1 MLEKLTK
8 EQEKLMLQTRDE
20 WVNLFFDNV
29 KNQKGIDKKMF
40 EDGIEWLYTDLL
52 HKPKP
57 KVVYCDSWLSCLL
70 TIAIF
75 KDEKLNKSI
84 KDKLGAS
91 VRDSVGASVR
101 DSVWASVRASV
112 WDSVGAS
119 VRDSV
124 WASVWD
130 SVRASVGDSVGAS
143 VWASVGDSVGDSV
156 WASVGDSVWASVR
169 DSVRDSVGDS
179 VWASVGA
186 SVRDSVRDSV
196 GASVGDSVWA
206 SVGAS
211 VRDSVGASVG
221 DSVWA
226 SVGASVRDSVRDSVG
241 ASVRASVRDSVL
253 NIFNSYSSYIDL
265 SNYGWVSF
273 YDFFE
278 KINIVDDF
286 NFKQYKKILKSGV
299 FNAYEFENYVFAIQ
313 PPIYV
318 ERNSQG
324 RLHSTSTAAVKFR
337 DGSSYYFINGRPIPE
352 WVVEKKDSI
361 IKDQFLQEKNSD
373 IKGAIYEVLGSEGI
387 INLLGAE
394 ITDSKTIHHAN
405 GDVETVEL
413 LKTKDT
419 FPELDDDPL
428 AWVKMTCPS
437 TGTNYLIGVEP
448 QYNDA
453 IEAIASLSPFTKEEY
468 SFNFRS

>member
-1 MLEKLTK
+1 MLNKLTK
-8 EQEKLMLQTRDE
+8 KQEKIMLQTRDE
-20 WVNLFFDNV
+20 WINLFFDNV

-40 EDGIEWLYTDLL
+40 EEGIVWLYTKLL
-52 HKPKP
+52 NKPKP
-57 KVVYCDSWLSCLL
+57 KVVYCDSWISCLI
-70 TIAIF
+70 TIAIL
-75 KDEKLNKSI
+75 KDKKLNKLI
-84 KDKLGAS
+84 NDKSGS
-91 VRDSVGASVR
+91 
-101 DSVWASVRASV
+101 
-112 WDSVGAS
+112 
-119 VRDSV
+119 
-124 WASVWD
+124 SVWD
-130 SVRASVGDSVGAS
+130 SVRASVED
-143 VWASVGDSVGDSV
+143 
-156 WASVGDSVWASVR
+156 
-169 DSVRDSVGDS
+169 
-179 VWASVGA
+179 
-186 SVRDSVRDSV
+186 
-196 GASVGDSVWA
+196 
-206 SVGAS
+206 
-211 VRDSVGASVG
+211 
-221 DSVWA
+221 
-226 SVGASVRDSVRDSVG
+226 
-241 ASVRASVRDSVL
+241 SVRASVWE
-253 NIFNSYSSYIDL
+253 IFDLYSSYIDL

-278 KINIVDDF
+278 KINVVDNF

-299 FNAYEFENYVFAIQ
+299 LNAYEFENCVFAIQ

-352 WVVEKKDSI
+352 WVIEKKDSI
-361 IKDQFLQEKNSD
+361 TKDRFLQEKNSD

-394 ITDSKTIHHAN
+394 IKDSKTIHHAN

-413 LKTKDT
+413 LKTKET
-419 FPELDDDPL
+419 FPELGNDPM

-437 TGTNYLIGVEP
+437 TGTNYLVGVDP

>member
-1 MLEKLTK
+1 MLNKLTK
-8 EQEKLMLQTRDE
+8 KQKKIMLQTRDE
-20 WVNLFFDNV
+20 WINLFFDNV

-40 EDGIEWLYTDLL
+40 EEGIEWLYTDLL
-52 HKPKP
+52 HKPNP

-70 TIAIF
+70 TIAIL

-84 KDKLGAS
+84 KDKLGSSVWAS
-91 VRDSVGASVR
+91 VESSVESSVV

-112 WDSVGAS
+112 
-119 VRDSV
+119 
-124 WASVWD
+124 
-130 SVRASVGDSVGAS
+130 RASVESSV
-143 VWASVGDSVGDSV
+143 V
-156 WASVGDSVWASVR
+156 
-169 DSVRDSVGDS
+169 
-179 VWASVGA
+179 
-186 SVRDSVRDSV
+186 
-196 GASVGDSVWA
+196 
-206 SVGAS
+206 
-211 VRDSVGASVG
+211 
-221 DSVWA
+221 
-226 SVGASVRDSVRDSVG
+226 DSVG
-241 ASVRASVRDSVL
+241 ASVRASVVDSVGASVGR
-253 NIFNSYSSYIDL
+253 IFNLYSSYMDL

-278 KINIVDDF
+278 KINILDNF

-299 FNAYEFENYVFAIQ
+299 FNAYEFENCVFAIQ

-352 WVVEKKDSI
+352 WVIEKKDSI
-361 IKDQFLQEKNSD
+361 TKDQFLQEKNSD

-419 FPELDDDPL
+419 FPELDNEPM
-428 AWVKMTCPS
+428 AWVKMICPS

-448 QYNDA
+448 KYNDA
-453 IEAIASLSPFTKEEY
+453 TEAIASLSPFTKEEY

>member
-1 MLEKLTK
+1 MLEKLTE

-20 WVNLFFDNV
+20 WINLFFDNV
-29 KNQKGIDKKMF
+29 KNQKGIDKTMF

-52 HKPKP
+52 HKPNP

-70 TIAIF
+70 TIAIL

-84 KDKLGAS
+84 KDKLGSSVWASVESSVVDSVGASVRDSVWDSVGDS

-101 DSVWASVRASV
+101 DSVW
-112 WDSVGAS
+112 DSVGAS

-124 WASVWD
+124 VD
-130 SVRASVGDSVGAS
+130 SVESSVV
-143 VWASVGDSVGDSV
+143 DSV
-156 WASVGDSVWASVR
+156 WASVESSVV
-169 DSVRDSVGDS
+169 D
-179 VWASVGA
+179 
-186 SVRDSVRDSV
+186 
-196 GASVGDSVWA
+196 

-211 VRDSVGASVG
+211 VRDSVG
-221 DSVWA
+221 
-226 SVGASVRDSVRDSVG
+226 R
-241 ASVRASVRDSVL
+241 
-253 NIFNSYSSYIDL
+253 IFNLYSSYMDL

-278 KINIVDDF
+278 KINILDNF

-299 FNAYEFENYVFAIQ
+299 FNAYEFDNCVFAIQ

-337 DGSSYYFINGRPIPE
+337 DESSYYFINGRPIPE
-352 WVVEKKDSI
+352 WVVENKDSI
-361 IKDQFLQEKNSD
+361 TKDQFLNEKNLD
-373 IKGAIYEVLGSEGI
+373 IKGAIYEVLGSKGI
-387 INLLGAE
+387 MNLLGAE
-394 ITDSKTIHHAN
+394 IIEDTKTICHVN

-413 LKTKDT
+413 LKTKYT
-419 FPELDDDPL
+419 FPELGDDPM

-437 TGTNYLIGVEP
+437 TGTNYLVGVDP

-453 IEAIASLSPFTKEEY
+453 IEAIASLSPFTKDEY

>member
-8 EQEKLMLQTRDE
+8 EQEKIMLQTRDE

-29 KNQKGIDKKMF
+29 KNQKGIDKAMF
-40 EDGIEWLYTDLL
+40 EEGIEWLYTDLL

-70 TIAIF
+70 TIAIL
-75 KDEKLNKSI
+75 KDEKLNTSI
-84 KDKLGAS
+84 KYKLGDSIRNSVGDSVGDS
-91 VRDSVGASVR
+91 VRDSVG
-101 DSVWASVRASV
+101 D
-112 WDSVGAS
+112 
-119 VRDSV
+119 
-124 WASVWD
+124 SVWD
-130 SVRASVGDSVGAS
+130 SVRASVGDSVWDSVGDSVQNSVQYS
-143 VWASVGDSVGDSV
+143 VWDSIRNSVGDSVGDSV
-156 WASVGDSVWASVR
+156 WDSVR

-179 VWASVGA
+179 VWASVGD

-196 GASVGDSVWA
+196 GDSVRDSVGDSVWA
-206 SVGAS
+206 SVRAS
-211 VRDSVGASVG
+211 VWDSVG
-221 DSVWA
+221 DSV
-226 SVGASVRDSVRDSVG
+226 RE
-241 ASVRASVRDSVL
+241 
-253 NIFNSYSSYIDL
+253 IFNLYSSYVDL

-273 YDFFE
+273 YDFFD
-278 KINIVDDF
+278 KINIIDNF

-299 FNAYEFENYVFAIQ
+299 FNAYEFENYVFVIQ

-337 DGSSYYFINGRPIPE
+337 DGSSYYFINGRQIPE
-352 WVVEKKDSI
+352 WVVEKKDAI
-361 IKDQFLQEKNSD
+361 TKDQFLQEKNSD
-373 IKGAIYEVLGSEGI
+373 IRGAIYEVLGSEGI

-394 ITDSKTIHHAN
+394 ITDTKTIHHAN

-419 FPELDDDPL
+419 FSELDDDPL

-453 IEAIASLSPFTKEEY
+453 IEAIASLSPFTKDEY

>member
-8 EQEKLMLQTRDE
+8 EQEKIMLQTRDE

-29 KNQKGIDKKMF
+29 KNQKGIDKAMF
-40 EDGIEWLYTDLL
+40 EEGIEWLYTKLL
-52 HKPKP
+52 RKPKP

-70 TIAIF
+70 TIAIL
-75 KDEKLNKSI
+75 KDEKSNTSI
-84 KDKLGAS
+84 KYKLGDSIRNSVWAS
-91 VRDSVGASVR
+91 VWVSVRASVGDSVR
-101 DSVWASVRASV
+101 DSVWNSVQDSVWDSVRTSVWASVEDSVWDSVRASVWASVGDSVWDSVRASVRASV
-112 WDSVGAS
+112 
-119 VRDSV
+119 RD
-124 WASVWD
+124 SVWD
-130 SVRASVGDSVGAS
+130 SVRASVGASVRNSVGA
-143 VWASVGDSVGDSV
+143 
-156 WASVGDSVWASVR
+156 
-169 DSVRDSVGDS
+169 S

-196 GASVGDSVWA
+196 WD
-206 SVGAS
+206 
-211 VRDSVGASVG
+211 
-221 DSVWA
+221 
-226 SVGASVRDSVRDSVG
+226 
-241 ASVRASVRDSVL
+241 SVRASVGK
-253 NIFNSYSSYIDL
+253 IFNLYSSYVDL

-273 YDFFE
+273 YDFFD
-278 KINIVDDF
+278 KINIIDNF

-299 FNAYEFENYVFAIQ
+299 FNAYEFENCVFAIQ

-352 WVVEKKDSI
+352 WVVEKKDAI
-361 IKDQFLQEKNSD
+361 TKDQFLQEKNSD
-373 IKGAIYEVLGSEGI
+373 IKGAIYEVLGAEGI

-394 ITDSKTIHHAN
+394 ITDTNTIHHAN
-405 GDVETVEL
+405 GEVETVEL

-419 FPELDDDPL
+419 FPELGNDPM

>member
-8 EQEKLMLQTRDE
+8 EQEKIMLQTRDE

-29 KNQKGIDKKMF
+29 KNQKGIDKAMF
-40 EDGIEWLYTDLL
+40 EEGIEWLYTKLL
-52 HKPKP
+52 RKPKP

-70 TIAIF
+70 TIAIL
-75 KDEKLNKSI
+75 KDEKSNTSI
-84 KDKLGAS
+84 KYKLG
-91 VRDSVGASVR
+91 DSIR
-101 DSVWASVRASV
+101 NSVWTP
-112 WDSVGAS
+112 
-119 VRDSV
+119 
-124 WASVWD
+124 VWD
-130 SVRASVGDSVGAS
+130 SVRASVQASVQDSVQDSVWNSVQDSVWDSVQDSVWDSVGAT
-143 VWASVGDSVGDSV
+143 
-156 WASVGDSVWASVR
+156 VR
-169 DSVRDSVGDS
+169 DSVRDSVR
-179 VWASVGA
+179 APVGK
-186 SVRDSVRDSV
+186 
-196 GASVGDSVWA
+196 
-206 SVGAS
+206 
-211 VRDSVGASVG
+211 
-221 DSVWA
+221 
-226 SVGASVRDSVRDSVG
+226 
-241 ASVRASVRDSVL
+241 
-253 NIFNSYSSYIDL
+253 IFNLYSSYVDL

-273 YDFFE
+273 YDFFD
-278 KINIVDDF
+278 KINIIDNF

-299 FNAYEFENYVFAIQ
+299 FNAYEFENCVFAIQ

-352 WVVEKKDSI
+352 WVVEKKDAI
-361 IKDQFLQEKNSD
+361 TKDQFLQEKNSD
-373 IKGAIYEVLGSEGI
+373 IKGAIYEVLGAEGI

-394 ITDSKTIHHAN
+394 ITDTNTIHHAN
-405 GDVETVEL
+405 GEVEIVEL

-419 FPELDDDPL
+419 FPELGNDPM

>member
-8 EQEKLMLQTRDE
+8 EQEKIMIQTRDE
-20 WVNLFFDNV
+20 WANLFFDNV

-40 EDGIEWLYTDLL
+40 EEGIEWLYTDLL

-70 TIAIF
+70 TIAIL

-84 KDKLGAS
+84 KNKLGAS
-91 VRDSVGASVR
+91 VWV
-101 DSVWASVRASV
+101 SVW
-112 WDSVGAS
+112 
-119 VRDSV
+119 
-124 WASVWD
+124 
-130 SVRASVGDSVGAS
+130 
-143 VWASVGDSVGDSV
+143 
-156 WASVGDSVWASVR
+156 DSVWASVR
-169 DSVRDSVGDS
+169 DSVRDSVWASVRDS
-179 VWASVGA
+179 VWASVRDSVWASVWVSVWDSVRASVWDSVRDSVRASVRASVRDSVWDSVRASVRASVRDSVRA

-196 GASVGDSVWA
+196 WDSVW
-206 SVGAS
+206 
-211 VRDSVGASVG
+211 D
-221 DSVWA
+221 
-226 SVGASVRDSVRDSVG
+226 SVRDSVRT
-241 ASVRASVRDSVL
+241 SVL
-253 NIFNSYSSYIDL
+253 NIFNLYSSYMGL

-299 FNAYEFENYVFAIQ
+299 FNAYEFENFVFAIQ

-352 WVVEKKDSI
+352 WVVEKKDAI
-361 IKDQFLQEKNSD
+361 TKDQFLQEKNSD
-373 IKGAIYEVLGSEGI
+373 IKGAIYEVLGSEGL

-394 ITDSKTIHHAN
+394 ITDTKTIHHDN
-405 GDVETVEL
+405 GDVEIVEL

-437 TGTNYLIGVEP
+437 TGTNYLIGVDP

-453 IEAIASLSPFTKEEY
+453 IEAIASLSPFTKDEY

>member
-8 EQEKLMLQTRDE
+8 EQEKIMIQTRDE
-20 WVNLFFDNV
+20 WANLFFDNV

-40 EDGIEWLYTDLL
+40 EEGIEWLYTDLL

-70 TIAIF
+70 TIAIL

-84 KDKLGAS
+84 KNKLGASVWDSVRDSVWAS
-91 VRDSVGASVR
+91 VRDSVRDSVWASVR
-101 DSVWASVRASV
+101 DSVWASVRDSVWASVWVSVWDSVRASV
-112 WDSVGAS
+112 WDSVRGSVWASVRAS

-130 SVRASVGDSVGAS
+130 SVWDSVR
-143 VWASVGDSVGDSV
+143 DSVRG
-156 WASVGDSVWASVR
+156 SVWASVR
-169 DSVRDSVGDS
+169 DSVR
-179 VWASVGA
+179 A
-186 SVRDSVRDSV
+186 SVRDSVWD
-196 GASVGDSVWA
+196 
-206 SVGAS
+206 
-211 VRDSVGASVG
+211 
-221 DSVWA
+221 
-226 SVGASVRDSVRDSVG
+226 
-241 ASVRASVRDSVL
+241 SVRDSVL
-253 NIFNSYSSYIDL
+253 NIFNLYSSYMGL

-286 NFKQYKKILKSGV
+286 NFKQYKKMLKSGV
-299 FNAYEFENYVFAIQ
+299 FNAYEFENFVFAIQ

-352 WVVEKKDSI
+352 WVVEKKDAI
-361 IKDQFLQEKNSD
+361 TKDQFLQEKNSD
-373 IKGAIYEVLGSEGI
+373 IKGAIYEVLGSEGL

-394 ITDSKTIHHAN
+394 ITDTKTIHHDN
-405 GDVETVEL
+405 GDVEIVEL

-419 FPELDDDPL
+419 FPELDDDSL

-437 TGTNYLIGVEP
+437 TGTNYLIGVDP

-453 IEAIASLSPFTKEEY
+453 IEAIASLSPFTKDEY

>member
-1 MLEKLTK
+1 MLEKLTE

-20 WVNLFFDNV
+20 WINLFFDNV

-52 HKPKP
+52 QKPKP

-70 TIAIF
+70 TIAIL

-91 VRDSVGASVR
+91 VR
-101 DSVWASVRASV
+101 
-112 WDSVGAS
+112 
-119 VRDSV
+119 
-124 WASVWD
+124 
-130 SVRASVGDSVGAS
+130 
-143 VWASVGDSVGDSV
+143 
-156 WASVGDSVWASVR
+156 
-169 DSVRDSVGDS
+169 
-179 VWASVGA
+179 
-186 SVRDSVRDSV
+186 
-196 GASVGDSVWA
+196 ASVGDSVWA

-211 VRDSVGASVG
+211 VR
-221 DSVWA
+221 
-226 SVGASVRDSVRDSVG
+226 
-241 ASVRASVRDSVL
+241 ASVRASVGTSVL
-253 NIFNSYSSYIDL
+253 NIFNLYSSYMDL

-278 KINIVDDF
+278 KINIVDNF

-299 FNAYEFENYVFAIQ
+299 FNAYEFENFVFAIQ

-453 IEAIASLSPFTKEEY
+453 IEAIASLSPFTKDEY

>member
-8 EQEKLMLQTRDE
+8 EQEKIMLQTRYE

-40 EDGIEWLYTDLL
+40 EEGIEWLYTDLL

-70 TIAIF
+70 TIAIL

-84 KDKLGAS
+84 KYKLG
-91 VRDSVGASVR
+91 DSIR
-101 DSVWASVRASV
+101 N
-112 WDSVGAS
+112 
-119 VRDSV
+119 SV
-124 WASVWD
+124 WASVWV
-130 SVRASVGDSVGAS
+130 SVRA
-143 VWASVGDSVGDSV
+143 
-156 WASVGDSVWASVR
+156 
-169 DSVRDSVGDS
+169 
-179 VWASVGA
+179 
-186 SVRDSVRDSV
+186 
-196 GASVGDSVWA
+196 
-206 SVGAS
+206 
-211 VRDSVGASVG
+211 
-221 DSVWA
+221 
-226 SVGASVRDSVRDSVG
+226 
-241 ASVRASVRDSVL
+241 SVL
-253 NIFNSYSSYIDL
+253 NIFNLRSSYIDL

-278 KINIVDDF
+278 KINIVDNF

-299 FNAYEFENYVFAIQ
+299 FNAYEFENCVFAIQ

-352 WVVEKKDSI
+352 WVVEKKDAI
-361 IKDQFLQEKNSD
+361 TKDQFLQEKNSD

-394 ITDSKTIHHAN
+394 ITDTKTIHHAN
-405 GDVETVEL
+405 GEVETVEL

-419 FPELDDDPL
+419 FSELDDDPL

>member
-84 KDKLGAS
+84 KDKLGA
-91 VRDSVGASVR
+91 
-101 DSVWASVRASV
+101 
-112 WDSVGAS
+112 
-119 VRDSV
+119 
-124 WASVWD
+124 
-130 SVRASVGDSVGAS
+130 
-143 VWASVGDSVGDSV
+143 
-156 WASVGDSVWASVR
+156 
-169 DSVRDSVGDS
+169 
-179 VWASVGA
+179 
-186 SVRDSVRDSV
+186 
-196 GASVGDSVWA
+196 
-206 SVGAS
+206 
-211 VRDSVGASVG
+211 
-221 DSVWA
+221 
-226 SVGASVRDSVRDSVG
+226 SVRDSVG

>member
-8 EQEKLMLQTRDE
+8 EQEKIMLQTRDE

-29 KNQKGIDKKMF
+29 KNQKGIDKAMF
-40 EDGIEWLYTDLL
+40 EEGIEWLYTDLL

-70 TIAIF
+70 TIAIL

-91 VRDSVGASVR
+91 VRASIGASVWASVGASV
-101 DSVWASVRASV
+101 WTSVRASV
-112 WDSVGAS
+112 WN
-119 VRDSV
+119 SV
-124 WASVWD
+124 WNSVWD
-130 SVRASVGDSVGAS
+130 SVWASVGDSVGAS
-143 VWASVGDSVGDSV
+143 VGASVGDSVRASVWDSIGASVGDSVGASVGDSVGDSV
-156 WASVGDSVWASVR
+156 WASVGTSVRASVGTSVR
-169 DSVRDSVGDS
+169 TSVRASVGDSVRDSVGT
-179 VWASVGA
+179 
-186 SVRDSVRDSV
+186 SV
-196 GASVGDSVWA
+196 GASVGT
-206 SVGAS
+206 SVGT
-211 VRDSVGASVG
+211 SVGASVG
-221 DSVWA
+221 T
-226 SVGASVRDSVRDSVG
+226 
-241 ASVRASVRDSVL
+241 SVRASVGTSVL
-253 NIFNSYSSYIDL
+253 NIFNLYSSYMDL
-265 SNYGWVSF
+265 SNYGWVSL

-299 FNAYEFENYVFAIQ
+299 FNAYEFENFVFAIQ

-394 ITDSKTIHHAN
+394 ITDTKTIHHAN

-448 QYNDA
+448 KYNDA
-453 IEAIASLSPFTKEEY
+453 IEAIASLSPFTKDEY

>member
-8 EQEKLMLQTRDE
+8 EQEKIMIQTRDE

-70 TIAIF
+70 TIAIL

-91 VRDSVGASVR
+91 V
-101 DSVWASVRASV
+101 W
-112 WDSVGAS
+112 
-119 VRDSV
+119 
-124 WASVWD
+124 
-130 SVRASVGDSVGAS
+130 
-143 VWASVGDSVGDSV
+143 
-156 WASVGDSVWASVR
+156 DSVWASVR
-169 DSVRDSVGDS
+169 DSVWD
-179 VWASVGA
+179 
-186 SVRDSVRDSV
+186 
-196 GASVGDSVWA
+196 
-206 SVGAS
+206 
-211 VRDSVGASVG
+211 
-221 DSVWA
+221 
-226 SVGASVRDSVRDSVG
+226 
-241 ASVRASVRDSVL
+241 SVRASVWAYVGASVL

-453 IEAIASLSPFTKEEY
+453 IEAIASLSPFTKDEY

>member
-8 EQEKLMLQTRDE
+8 EQEKIMNQTRDE

-29 KNQKGIDKKMF
+29 KNQKGIDKNMF
-40 EDGIEWLYTDLL
+40 EEGVEWLYTKLL
-52 HKPKP
+52 RKPKP
-57 KVVYCDSWLSCLL
+57 KVVYCDSWISCLL
-70 TIAIF
+70 TITIL

-84 KDKLGAS
+84 KDKLGAP
-91 VRDSVGASVR
+91 VRDSVG
-101 DSVWASVRASV
+101 ASV

-119 VRDSV
+119 VRTSVRDSV
-124 WASVWD
+124 RT
-130 SVRASVGDSVGAS
+130 SVRASVRTSVRAS
-143 VWASVGDSVGDSV
+143 VWDSVGDSV
-156 WASVGDSVWASVR
+156 WTPVWTPVW
-169 DSVRDSVGDS
+169 DSVRT
-179 VWASVGA
+179 SVGA
-186 SVRDSVRDSV
+186 
-196 GASVGDSVWA
+196 
-206 SVGAS
+206 
-211 VRDSVGASVG
+211 
-221 DSVWA
+221 
-226 SVGASVRDSVRDSVG
+226 
-241 ASVRASVRDSVL
+241 SVL
-253 NIFNSYSSYIDL
+253 NIFNLCSSYIDL

-278 KINIVDDF
+278 KINIIDNF

-299 FNAYEFENYVFAIQ
+299 FNAYEFENCVFAVQ

-352 WVVEKKDSI
+352 WVVEKKDAI
-361 IKDQFLQEKNSD
+361 TKDQFLQEKNSD

-394 ITDSKTIHHAN
+394 ITDTKTIHHAN
-405 GDVETVEL
+405 GDVEIVEL

-428 AWVKMTCPS
+428 AWVKMACPS

>member
-1 MLEKLTK
+1 MLEKLTE

-20 WVNLFFDNV
+20 WINLFFDNV
-29 KNQKGIDKKMF
+29 KNQKGIDKTMF

-52 HKPKP
+52 HKPNP

-70 TIAIF
+70 TIAIL
-75 KDEKLNKSI
+75 KDKKLNKLI
-84 KDKLGAS
+84 KDKLGSSVWSSIRSSVWSSVWSSVEDSVGASVEDSVWSSVEDSVRAS
-91 VRDSVGASVR
+91 VRDSVVDSVESSVV
-101 DSVWASVRASV
+101 DSVWASVRDSVVDSV

-124 WASVWD
+124 G
-130 SVRASVGDSVGAS
+130 R
-143 VWASVGDSVGDSV
+143 
-156 WASVGDSVWASVR
+156 
-169 DSVRDSVGDS
+169 
-179 VWASVGA
+179 
-186 SVRDSVRDSV
+186 
-196 GASVGDSVWA
+196 
-206 SVGAS
+206 
-211 VRDSVGASVG
+211 
-221 DSVWA
+221 
-226 SVGASVRDSVRDSVG
+226 
-241 ASVRASVRDSVL
+241 
-253 NIFNSYSSYIDL
+253 IFNLYSSYMDL

-278 KINIVDDF
+278 KINILDNF

-299 FNAYEFENYVFAIQ
+299 FNAYEFDNCVFAIQ

-337 DGSSYYFINGRPIPE
+337 DESSYYFINGRPIPE
-352 WVVEKKDSI
+352 WVVENKDSI
-361 IKDQFLQEKNSD
+361 TKDQFLNEKNLD
-373 IKGAIYEVLGSEGI
+373 IKGAIYEVLGSKGI
-387 INLLGAE
+387 MNLLGAE
-394 ITDSKTIHHAN
+394 IIEDTKTICHVN

-413 LKTKDT
+413 LKTKYT
-419 FPELDDDPL
+419 FPELGDDPM

-437 TGTNYLIGVEP
+437 TGTNYLVGVDP

-453 IEAIASLSPFTKEEY
+453 IEAIASLSPFTKDEY